1 MGTYSLCESVKR
13 NGVFFLGRRPY
24 FRNNGVNHVYIDNH
38 KSNENDVKHV
48 QMTNEYRIKH
58 CEFFLTLCYIKKI
71 SYLKSSVIL
80 STADKFKL
88 KQIWCA
94 LTLFSCE
101 NIHVLALGYKQLV
114 TILAKIDDI
123 SK

>member
-1 MGTYSLCESVKR
+1 M
-13 NGVFFLGRRPY
+13 
-24 FRNNGVNHVYIDNH
+24 
-38 KSNENDVKHV
+38 
-48 QMTNEYRIKH
+48 
-58 CEFFLTLCYIKKI
+58 TLCYIKKI

>member
-1 MGTYSLCESVKR
+1 M
-13 NGVFFLGRRPY
+13 VFFLGRRPY
-24 FRNNGVNHVYIDNH
+24 FRNNGVYHVFLDNH
-38 KSNENDVKHV
+38 KSKENDVKHV
-48 QMTNEYRIKH
+48 QITNEYRFKH
-58 CEFFLTLCYIKKI
+58 CEFFTLCYIKHI
-71 SYLKSSVIL
+71 AYLKSSVIL

-114 TILAKIDDI
+114 REAFKNVLADFVR
-123 SK
+123 